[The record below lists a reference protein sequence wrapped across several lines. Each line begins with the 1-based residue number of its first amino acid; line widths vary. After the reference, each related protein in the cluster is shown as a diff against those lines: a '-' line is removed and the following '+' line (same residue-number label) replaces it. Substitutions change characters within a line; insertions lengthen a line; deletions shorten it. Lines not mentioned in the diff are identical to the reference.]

1 MKVSINSL
9 GVISLT
15 PETDAEAFS
24 LITLRKQGKIKIR
37 FCTKDHD
44 GYESL
49 VLFEK
54 EN

>member
-1 MKVSINSL
+1 MIVSINSL

-24 LITLRKQGKIKIR
+24 LITLREKGKIKIR

-54 EN
+54 ER